1 MREREWDM
9 KIITFTIPCYNSE
22 AYMSHCIESLLPGGE
37 DVEIIIV
44 NDGSTDGTGEI
55 ADDYASRYPGIVKA
69 IHQENGGHGEGV
81 NTGLRNAAGLY
92 YKVVDSDD
100 WLDTDGM
107 LKVLSKLKELHEKG
121 TALDMMVCNY
131 VYEHSSD
138 NSSHVVNYKY
148 VLPQNRIFG
157 WDEIGNFKPTQ
168 YLLMHSVIYR
178 TELLR
183 QCGLVLPKHTF
194 YVDNLFVYNP
204 LPYVRTIYYM
214 NIDLYRYFIGREDQ
228 SVNEKNMIKRIDQ
241 QIRVNKL
248 MIDAY
253 NSYDNLPSRRLANYM
268 RSYLSMMMTISSVF
282 LQISATKEDLQKKAE
297 LWSYLRKSN
306 EMLYYRLRYRFLGT
320 LSNPYGK
327 VGRKITVQLYRL
339 MRRIYKF
346 N

>member
-1 MREREWDM
+1 M
-9 KIITFTIPCYNSE
+9 KIITFAVPCYNSA
-22 AYMSHCIESLLPGGE
+22 AYMEHCIETLLPGGE

-44 NDGSTDGTGEI
+44 NDGSKDDTGKI

-81 NTGLRNAAGLY
+81 NAGLRNAAGLY

-100 WLDTDGM
+100 WLDVPG
-107 LKVLSKLKELHEKG
+107 LLQVIAVLKELHMSS

-131 VYEHSSD
+131 VYEHALD
-138 NSSHVVNYKY
+138 NASHTVNYKN

-157 WDEIGNFKPTQ
+157 WDDVGSFKPSQ

-183 QCGLVLPKHTF
+183 ECGLVLPKHTF
-194 YVDNLFVYNP
+194 YVDNLFVYKP

-228 SVNEKNMIKRIDQ
+228 SVNEQVMLRRIDQ
-241 QIRVNKL
+241 QLYVNKL
-248 MIDAY
+248 MID
-253 NSYDNLPSRRLANYM
+253 SSDSLEKLPSKRLTNYM
-268 RSYLSMMMTISSVF
+268 MNYLSMMMTISSVF
-282 LQISATKEDLQKKAE
+282 LQIAATKEALEKKSD
-297 LWSYLRKSN
+297 LWSYLKQSN
-306 EMLYYRLRYRFLGT
+306 ERIYYKLRYRFLGT
-320 LSNPYGK
+320 ISNLP
-327 VGRKITVQLYRL
+327 GRAARIITIRLYRL
-339 MRRIYKF
+339 TRKIYKF

>member
-1 MREREWDM
+1 M
-9 KIITFTIPCYNSE
+9 KIITFTVPSYNSE
-22 AYMSHCIESLLPGGE
+22 AYMKHCIESLLPGGE

-44 NDGSTDGTGEI
+44 NDGSKDSTGEI

-81 NTGLRNAAGLY
+81 NAGLRNASGLY

-107 LKVLSKLKELHEKG
+107 LEVLSKLKELYAKG
-121 TALDMMVCNY
+121 TNLDMMVCNY
-131 VYEHSSD
+131 VYEHISD
-138 NSSHVVNYKY
+138 NSSHAVNYKY

-157 WDEIGNFKPTQ
+157 WDEIGTFKPTQ

-183 QCGLVLPKHTF
+183 ECGLVLPKHTF
-194 YVDNLFVYNP
+194 YVDNLFVYIP
-204 LPYVRTIYYM
+204 LPYVKTIYYM

-228 SVNEKNMIKRIDQ
+228 SVNEKNMVNRIDQ
-241 QIRVNKL
+241 QLRVNKL

-253 NSYDNLPSRRLANYM
+253 NSHDKLPSRRLANYM
-268 RSYLSMMMTISSVF
+268 RNYLSIMMTVSSIF
-282 LQISATKEDLQKKAE
+282 LQISPTKENMMKKAD
-297 LWSYLRKSN
+297 LWSYLKENN
-306 EMLYYRLRYRFLGT
+306 EMLYFRLRYRLLGT
-320 LSNPYGK
+320 ISNPYGK
-327 VGRKITVQLYRL
+327 VGRKLTINLYRL
-339 MRRIYKF
+339 MRKIYKF